1 MSRAIKFCVAIV
13 SIVIFISCATQKWTN
28 VSNSINVDSLLQQ
41 KFPVLYDQYKS
52 NKIIIDK
59 VEQRTEEDGV
69 VRYRVTYKDK
79 YSDSDDDDLLL
90 WQTVFMPL
98 LN

>member
-1 MSRAIKFCVAIV
+1 MSRAIKFCVAIA

-52 NKIIIDK
+52 DKIIIDK
-59 VEQRTEEDGV
+59 VEQHTEEDGV

>member
-59 VEQRTEEDGV
+59 VEQRTAEAE
-69 VRYRVTYKDK
+69 R
-79 YSDSDDDDLLL
+79 
-90 WQTVFMPL
+90 
-98 LN
+98 